1 MTYRILL
8 IEDDLV
14 HAKLLCGWIREASY
28 EVVHV
33 TTLADALEVN
43 LRDIDIVVCDEQLP
57 DGHGSTYCERVK
69 NGYPDLPVLMVSAD
83 SGTTVLL
90 NALRS
95 RADDMLF
102 KFGPLRKQELVDRI
116 EALIARGF
124 DRRSERDA
132 QAAQASQVS
141 GRVVA

>member
-14 HAKLLCGWIREASY
+14 HAKLLSSWIAEADY
-28 EVVHV
+28 EVRHA
-33 TTLADALEVN
+33 TTLADAMKIN
-43 LRDIDIVVCDEQLP
+43 LLDIDLVICDEQLP
-57 DGHGSTYCERVK
+57 DGHGSAYCLRVK
-69 NGYPDLPVLMVSAD
+69 DGYPDLPVLMVSAD
-83 SGTTVLL
+83 SGATVVL

-116 EALIARGF
+116 EQLLARSF
-124 DRRSERDA
+124 DRQHGRDA
-132 QAAQASQVS
+132 GT
-141 GRVVA
+141 GRVA